1 MLSFI
6 QIIPSTKEVSKVPSS
21 SRSQYH
27 ISYLDFLIMIFE
39 DVAIVVIHKAIAQ
52 GSGPS
57 TNTALFGQSIGR
69 YENEVYILDALI
81 DIGAEEEAMFESL
94 ASNILQSKRHQNP
107 ASGMIDEEDSNVPVA
122 HALHRLEPT
131 ITALTLEDIAWLR
144 NYQPSESALSPR
156 RRASNPEFI
165 HIASPAVPTQDNL
178 AFNLRHIH
186 AKLTAPI
193 TQPFPHSTQP
203 SLNLTP
209 VPPVMA
215 TTTMTTLPLLRGDYL
230 NGEEP
235 ADWMQQFQLN
245 LPAAW
250 TDSQKIDRFTL
261 QCARGGP
268 AYLWKKEQLKAI
280 TLKEE
285 DIGVMIDDNKGQEWG
300 HVHWARQ
307 VQRVAQGLNDT
318 NCQYLDVVLEGVPDL
333 LRDQLSNQ
341 YPDWGTFVAGAKED
355 KDLQSEIEQLKAK
368 LADPTAQLVVVQRQ
382 PVPSAPQNNAPAPMQ
397 LPAPSPIS
405 SNPFATTGTVPRT
418 NLFYH
423 YQTPQMPLANRVN
436 IAERIRIASQYMTLP
451 HQPDT
456 EAGRAAH
463 AQQVKE
469 WHNQHRPDTMPHTG
483 RLYPLKPGTAPLGSW
498 ECFACGLVT
507 IPSHRA
513 QDCPHPPLIPQEAR
527 WREIVSG
534 LVGSIMCSANTL
546 MTPTIPV
553 QPATPVQFIVP
564 VSPYV
569 AQHAFPTP
577 YYNDYEQEYMNMME
591 YQGNEDGL

>member
-81 DIGAEEEAMFESL
+81 DIGAKEEAMFESL
-94 ASNILQSKRHQNP
+94 ASDILQSKRHQNP

-131 ITALTLEDIAWLR
+131 ITALTLEDVAWLR

-178 AFNLRHIH
+178 TFNLRHIH

-215 TTTMTTLPLLRGDYL
+215 TTMMTTLPLLRGDYL

-235 ADWMQQFQLN
+235 ADWMRQFQLN

-261 QCARGGP
+261 HAKIYVGRLSHGIQHMMANHTSHPFYGSSE
-268 AYLWKKEQLKAI
+268 KEQLKAI

-333 LRDQLSNQ
+333 LCDQLSDQ
-341 YPDWGTFVAGAKED
+341 YPDWGTFVAG
-355 KDLQSEIEQLKAK
+355 
-368 LADPTAQLVVVQRQ
+368 V
-382 PVPSAPQNNAPAPMQ
+382 NNV
-397 LPAPSPIS
+397 SI
-405 SNPFATTGTVPRT
+405 
-418 NLFYH
+418 NL
-423 YQTPQMPLANRVN
+423 LNR
-436 IAERIRIASQYMTLP
+436 A
-451 HQPDT
+451 
-456 EAGRAAH
+456 
-463 AQQVKE
+463 
-469 WHNQHRPDTMPHTG
+469 
-483 RLYPLKPGTAPLGSW
+483 
-498 ECFACGLVT
+498 
-507 IPSHRA
+507 
-513 QDCPHPPLIPQEAR
+513 
-527 WREIVSG
+527 
-534 LVGSIMCSANTL
+534 
-546 MTPTIPV
+546 
-553 QPATPVQFIVP
+553 
-564 VSPYV
+564 
-569 AQHAFPTP
+569 
-577 YYNDYEQEYMNMME
+577 
-591 YQGNEDGL
+591 